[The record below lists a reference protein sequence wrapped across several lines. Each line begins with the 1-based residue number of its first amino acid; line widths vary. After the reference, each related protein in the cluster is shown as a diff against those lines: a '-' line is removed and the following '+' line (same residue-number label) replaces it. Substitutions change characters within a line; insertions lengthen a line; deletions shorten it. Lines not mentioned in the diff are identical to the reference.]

1 MSLGGDIL
9 MRVKGSANVL
19 EARRRRALQLLEENA
34 SLREVARQI
43 GCHPSSVMRWR
54 DRLQRL
60 GEEGLKVGSSPGRPP
75 RLSAQQRKQLL
86 SDLLKGPGA
95 FGWRTQVW
103 TTARIAHLIE
113 QEFHIAYHPDHV
125 GRMMHALGW
134 SHQKPER
141 RALQRNEGAIADW
154 KVKSWKQVKKTLG
167 GWLPT

>member
-1 MSLGGDIL
+1 
-9 MRVKGSANVL
+9 MRLKGSAKVL
-19 EARRRRALQLLEENA
+19 EARRRRALQLLQSDA

-43 GCHPSSVMRWR
+43 GCHASSVMRWR
-54 DRLQRL
+54 DRLRML

-75 RLSAQQRKQLL
+75 RLSSQQRKRLL

-95 FGWRTQVW
+95 FGWRTEVW
-103 TTARIAHLIE
+103 TTARIAQLIE
-113 QEFHIAYHPDHV
+113 KEFQVTYHPDHI

-141 RALQRNEGAIADW
+141 RALQRNEAAIADW
-154 KVKSWKQVKKTLG
+154 KAKNWTRVKKTLG